1 VITSPKLKIVD
12 GKKEIFIMLG
22 NCRCFSIKD
31 GCRARGSIPQQ
42 PTGIRSKVSS
52 SKQDGVSLT
61 ELMFEKSRK
70 GRIDGG
76 EAQGAGGGTSF
87 DDLKRLDAA
96 WYDLRHKEVHGLRP
110 KVVKRTHRPL
120 PCDPGIDVIVCG
132 GTLGIFLAQALQAR
146 GLKTAVVE
154 RGALRGRDQEWN
166 ISRKELMEL
175 VELDVLSESQLEG
188 CISREF
194 NPVEAAFH
202 GSQKIVT
209 KNVLNLGVSPKNLI
223 EQTLKNYKSMG
234 GLVLD
239 SMPVSKV
246 FVHPNGI
253 QVRFGSSSGEPEK
266 AMAGKL
272 LVDCMGNQS
281 PIVRQVRHG
290 RKPDGV
296 CLVVGSCCRGFREE
310 ENQSGD
316 VICTVSPSEPPD
328 SGVASGQRS
337 LHNLQ
342 LFWEAFPAGSGPT
355 DRTTYMFTYLDASSE
370 RPSFLHL
377 MEHYWKAMPAY
388 QQVELDDMDP
398 LRILFGL
405 FPTYKDAPLAPS
417 FDRILAI
424 GDASGMQSPLSFG
437 GFAALLRHLGRL
449 TDSIEDAIQLQCTDK
464 GALKYINAYNPS
476 LSGAWMLQKAMSIPA
491 TARKYDVDFI
501 NRLLGGNFAVMKEEG
516 EELLRP
522 FLQDVIQAIPLT
534 RTLFGQMKADPLFVP
549 AILARVGPGPL
560 SDWLV
565 HYIGLLAYTVMYRL
579 SNRYGLLDVANNLPD
594 RQKFILRRAVERWQ
608 YGSGL
613 DIDAP

>member
-1 VITSPKLKIVD
+1 MQSVIVNNGDT
-12 GKKEIFIMLG
+12 
-22 NCRCFSIKD
+22 
-31 GCRARGSIPQQ
+31 
-42 PTGIRSKVSS
+42 
-52 SKQDGVSLT
+52 LT
-61 ELMFEKSRK
+61 EKMFEKARR
-70 GRIDGG
+70 GRENSD
-76 EAQGAGGGTSF
+76 EATGAGGGTSF

-110 KVVKRTHRPL
+110 NFVKRTKTPL

-146 GLKTAVVE
+146 GLKTAIIE
-154 RGALRGRDQEWN
+154 RGMLRGRDQEWN
-166 ISRKELMEL
+166 ISRKEVMEL
-175 VELDVLSESQLEG
+175 VELNVLSQAQLEG

-194 NPVEAAFH
+194 NPVQAAFH
-202 GSQKIVT
+202 GSQKVVT
-209 KNVLNLGVSPKNLI
+209 KDVLNLGVSPKKLI
-223 EQTLKNYKSMG
+223 EHTVENYKKMG
-234 GLVLD
+234 GLVLE

-253 QVRFGSSSGEPEK
+253 QVRFGSSINGEPIE

-290 RKPDGV
+290 KKPDGV
-296 CLVVGSCCRGFREE
+296 CLVVGSCCRGFKEE
-310 ENQSGD
+310 ENQCGD
-316 VICTVSPSEPPD
+316 VICTVSPSEPPLSRGTGSVTD
-328 SGVASGQRS
+328 PVDS

-342 LFWEAFPAGSGPT
+342 LFWEAFPAGSGPN
-355 DRTTYMFTYLDASSE
+355 DRTTYMFTYLDASPE
-370 RPSFLHL
+370 RPSFLNL
-377 MEHYWKAMPAY
+377 MEHYWNAMPAY
-388 QQVELDDMDP
+388 QKVDLEDIDP

-437 GFAALLRHLGRL
+437 GFAALLRHLDRL
-449 TDSIEDAIQLQCTDK
+449 TNSIEDAILLKCTDK

-491 TARKYDVDFI
+491 SASKYDVNFV
-501 NRLLGGNFAVMKEEG
+501 NRLLGGNFAVMQEQG
-516 EELLRP
+516 EEVLRP

-534 RTLFGQMKADPLFVP
+534 KTLFGQMKADPLFVP

-560 SDWLV
+560 SDWLM
-565 HYIGLLAYTVMYRL
+565 HYIGILAYTAFYRL
-579 SNRYGLLDVANNLPD
+579 ASRYDLLNVANNLPD

-613 DIDAP
+613 DIDP